1 VKRLVLGLLGALFG
15 LISLALIGGGL
26 VLLSLFG
33 TDGKAQIPIGRI
45 AGDQARAVVVTD
57 FQISSSTPLPVEES
71 WFDLQ
76 LKVIGGQPLFVGVA
90 PKAESLDYL
99 QGVPYELVTGFD
111 SSSDDLRTTSIPG
124 DRVPPEPTGET
135 LWTDQQTGR
144 QPVVAWP
151 ISSDDTTLVV
161 MNADGSRGVAAEVA
175 VIATVGWASALAIGM
190 AVAGLVVVV
199 IAIALLVMALR
210 SGESAPAPAPPAT
223 MGP

>member
-1 VKRLVLGLLGALFG
+1 
-15 LISLALIGGGL
+15 
-26 VLLSLFG
+26 
-33 TDGKAQIPIGRI
+33 
-45 AGDQARAVVVTD
+45 
-57 FQISSSTPLPVEES
+57 
-71 WFDLQ
+71 
-76 LKVIGGQPLFVGVA
+76 
-90 PKAESLDYL
+90 
-99 QGVPYELVTGFD
+99 
-111 SSSDDLRTTSIPG
+111 
-124 DRVPPEPTGET
+124 